1 MVNKLKSSWRSFRSN
16 AARCW
21 RSVRGW
27 FYKYPWLKY
36 VIVLVLFFIIP
47 LLFGGSNIFRQLK
60 NSRRIGELRH
70 EVELQKKLFHA
81 DSIKLEEIRANKGG
95 VEHTA
100 RELYYMK
107 AEDETIFL
115 IVDSTEQT
123 GENKR

>member
-16 AARCW
+16 AAQCW

-47 LLFGGSNIFRQLK
+47 LLFGDSNIFRQLK

-70 EVELQKKLFHA
+70 EVELQKKLFRA

-123 GENKR
+123 GENKQ